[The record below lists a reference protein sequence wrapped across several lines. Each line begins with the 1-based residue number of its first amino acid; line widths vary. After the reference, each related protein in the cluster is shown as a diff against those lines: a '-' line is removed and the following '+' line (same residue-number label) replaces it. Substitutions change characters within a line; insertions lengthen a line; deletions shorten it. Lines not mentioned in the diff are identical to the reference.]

1 MDVKT
6 YESLT
11 PMERNC
17 LRLARHDCK
26 AEQIAHELGISAST
40 VNTHVFNAR
49 RKLGGLSRLTAA
61 DMLRAYE
68 AQSEA
73 CTAEVA
79 NASSRLPSEGTSTAR
94 AVEVPSD
101 VIAVERGA
109 PLDTPG
115 VAEFPRQRMSRQLE
129 WMAPVSPEDAGK
141 ANPADVREMRSTFVF
156 DDGPFAPR
164 GGKDD
169 RSDETLRRIA
179 LVLAIAALVAIV
191 VIAAPAIYDSAAM
204 RIANSLERPHAR

>member
-1 MDVKT
+1 MDGKT

-26 AEQIAHELGISAST
+26 AEQIANELGISAST

-68 AQSEA
+68 AQAEPTIMVGTAPSRFPPEDPSNLQSEQGPDLA
-73 CTAEVA
+73 TM
-79 NASSRLPSEGTSTAR
+79 
-94 AVEVPSD
+94 
-101 VIAVERGA
+101 ERSLSPGA
-109 PLDTPG
+109 QDG
-115 VAEFPRQRMSRQLE
+115 VATPTQQISRQPK
-129 WMAPVSPEDAGK
+129 WMAPLSPEDAGK
-141 ANPADVREMRSTFVF
+141 VNPADVREVRSTFVF
-156 DDGPFAPR
+156 NDEPLAPH
-164 GGKDD
+164 GGKDGPG
-169 RSDETLRRIA
+169 DETLRRIA
-179 LVLAIAALVAIV
+179 LVLAIAALMAIV
-191 VIAAPAIYDSAAM
+191 AIAAPAIYDSAAM

>member
-1 MDVKT
+1 MDGKT

-68 AQSEA
+68 AQSDA
-73 CTAEVA
+73 CTADVA
-79 NASSRLPSEGTSTAR
+79 TASCRPPSEGPSTAR
-94 AVEVPSD
+94 AVEDPD
-101 VIAVERGA
+101 VIAVERDVLSDPQGA
-109 PLDTPG
+109 
-115 VAEFPRQRMSRQLE
+115 AECLRQWMSRQPE
-129 WMAPVSPEDAGK
+129 WMAPVSSGDAGK
-141 ANPADVREMRSTFVF
+141 PNPADVREVRSTFVF
-156 DDGPFAPR
+156 DDGPLAPR
-164 GGKDD
+164 GGKDH
-169 RSDETLRRIA
+169 RGDETLRRIA

-191 VIAAPAIYDSAAM
+191 AIAAPAIYDSAAM

>member
-1 MDVKT
+1 MDGKT

-49 RKLGGLSRLTAA
+49 RKLGGPSRLTAA

-68 AQSEA
+68 ARFNACVLEA
-73 CTAEVA
+73 PT
-79 NASSRLPSEGTSTAR
+79 
-94 AVEVPSD
+94 
-101 VIAVERGA
+101 GA
-109 PLDTPG
+109 PHIQTDIALAVSADTGTDPSVKEQAMEPDATDG
-115 VAEFPRQRMSRQLE
+115 VTAPPPWISRQPE
-129 WMAPVSPEDAGK
+129 WMAQPTSGNAGDVH
-141 ANPADVREMRSTFVF
+141 PADVREVRTAFAF
-156 DDGPFAPR
+156 DDDVLAPHGR
-164 GGKDD
+164 KDD

-179 LVLAIAALVAIV
+179 LVLAIATLVAIV
-191 VIAAPAIYDSAAM
+191 AIAAPAIYDSAAM
-204 RIANSLERPHAR
+204 RIANSLERPHAT

>member
-1 MDVKT
+1 MDGKT

-49 RKLGGLSRLTAA
+49 RKLGGPSRLTAA

-68 AQSEA
+68 ARFDARRVELPTDA
-73 CTAEVA
+73 PHKPTVIGPA
-79 NASSRLPSEGTSTAR
+79 ASADSGTDPT
-94 AVEVPSD
+94 VKEQNMEPD
-101 VIAVERGA
+101 PTHGMIA
-109 PLDTPG
+109 PP
-115 VAEFPRQRMSRQLE
+115 PWISRQPQ
-129 WMAPVSPEDAGK
+129 WMAPPTSGSAGDVH
-141 ANPADVREMRSTFVF
+141 PADVREVRTAFAF
-156 DDGPFAPR
+156 DDDVLAPHGR
-164 GGKDD
+164 KDD

-179 LVLAIAALVAIV
+179 LVLAIATLVAIV
-191 VIAAPAIYDSAAM
+191 AIAAPAIYDSAAM
-204 RIANSLERPHAR
+204 RIANSLERPQAT